1 MCFLNDRSNIIWSR
15 TLAIVWRPLN
25 WTFLSF
31 SLSPSLLSLL
41 GSICTPFSQCLY
53 NDLYSQFAEWWLF
66 IRLHVVVTRCC
77 LCRSKAYFREK
88 QECNWVCDT
97 HTANNLNIDQIR
109 STFLLFFAFTLWLS
123 FVYFTQNGRNIQ
135 YLTISDVT
143 CSKLVTAID
152 IFTGNW
158 KPNQH
163 FYTKA
168 ENIYATECHQVNT
181 HTPNRNGRLSM
192 RMRVCVSVCIVRIS

>member
-1 MCFLNDRSNIIWSR
+1 MTYTLNLPSGGFLFVFMWLSHVAACADRRLISGKSKNVTEFV
-15 TLAIVWRPLN
+15 TLTLPITLILTKSVRHFYS
-25 WTFLSF
+25 FLH
-31 SLSPSLLSLL
+31 SLSGSLS
-41 GSICTPFSQCLY
+41 
-53 NDLYSQFAEWWLF
+53 W
-66 IRLHVVVTRCC
+66 H
-77 LCRSKAYFREK
+77 
-88 QECNWVCDT
+88 
-97 HTANNLNIDQIR
+97 
-109 STFLLFFAFTLWLS
+109 
-123 FVYFTQNGRNIQ
+123 FTQNGRNIQ

>member
-1 MCFLNDRSNIIWSR
+1 MCPLFARDLVSIRWLSTSKHRNGTECVCVCAWFHALFDFRRCNPIIAVIPGVLFKRSLEHYLEPNTSHCVKATELNI
-15 TLAIVWRPLN
+15 PLI
-25 WTFLSF
+25 L
-31 SLSPSLLSLL
+31 SLLSLL

-109 STFLLFFAFTLWLS
+109 STFLLFFAFTLWFSLLCIS
-123 FVYFTQNGRNIQ
+123 HKMEETFNI
-135 YLTISDVT
+135 
-143 CSKLVTAID
+143 
-152 IFTGNW
+152 
-158 KPNQH
+158 
-163 FYTKA
+163 
-168 ENIYATECHQVNT
+168 
-181 HTPNRNGRLSM
+181 
-192 RMRVCVSVCIVRIS
+192 